1 MTVQRSINPIDD
13 KEIVMVVGKVERI
26 KIVEAEQT
34 AKNIEYNI
42 THTASIVVDNQWVN
56 YISLGIKEG
65 REPNITINTGTKD
78 SPKWVQIDEGD
89 DVKVIVSETVK
100 GDKTYYNAKRTGIKL
115 VKKGAGGSSGGSQG
129 GSSGGNT
136 YQAKP
141 RDNTGQS
148 TGHAINGAM
157 NFILGFGGD
166 TSNEGITELAK
177 KVHNVTEK
185 VKAEYKK
192 MEPSLSDYD
201 NGAASGQSVLTA
213 CKLVGTEQ
221 DFEQGVYDLAIDL
234 LSNVV
239 PKVMAHVKGEVK
251 QAPPAK
257 ITRAS
262 PAKKAVTKAV
272 SVVDETEED
281 DETLPF

>member
-1 MTVQRSINPIDD
+1 MTVKAISGVIQKIFVKELPAPDRFENKFRRSIQVNDTWFSFGGMKSGD
-13 KEIVMVVGKVERI
+13 WNI
-26 KIVEAEQT
+26 K
-34 AKNIEYNI
+34 
-42 THTASIVVDNQWVN
+42 H
-56 YISLGIKEG
+56 
-65 REPNITINTGTKD
+65 
-78 SPKWVQIDEGD
+78 
-89 DVKVIVSETVK
+89 
-100 GDKTYYNAKRTGIKL
+100 
-115 VKKGAGGSSGGSQG
+115 GAGFAILGEGSEVMFKAESTIGKDGKEYWNGKGLTVLNLVEGQRGGQQQ
-129 GSSGGNT
+129 SSNQNNGNQQNT

-166 TSNEGITELAK
+166 TSNEGIAELAK

-201 NGAASGQSVLTA
+201 NGAASGQAVLTA

-239 PKVMAHVKGEVK
+239 PKVMAHVKGEIK

-257 ITRAS
+257 VTRAA
-262 PAKKAVTKAV
+262 PVKKAATKATP
-272 SVVDETEED
+272 VVDIDED
-281 DETLPF
+281 SEDSNLPF